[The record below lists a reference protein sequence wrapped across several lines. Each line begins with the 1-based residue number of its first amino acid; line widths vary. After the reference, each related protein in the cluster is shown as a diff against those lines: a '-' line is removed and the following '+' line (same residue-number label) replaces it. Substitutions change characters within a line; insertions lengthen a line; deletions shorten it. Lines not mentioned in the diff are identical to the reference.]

1 MLGSEEERR
10 FKVLTFIVGGVI
22 LLLVLRLAWMQILEG
37 VQYEKISVANQM
49 RQFFNQAPR
58 GNIYDYNN
66 ALLIGNRPS
75 FTISIIPAEYT
86 NDAEAT
92 ELLVKLTGLTAD
104 YIDNLLTAAKEYPY
118 SPVRIKRDVDEELIA
133 KIEERKSSL
142 PGVIIEAVPVRH
154 YIYGPLAAQVFGYIG
169 RINEEE
175 YKQRKGAGYET
186 NDLIGLDGLE
196 RVWEDTLRGVDG
208 DREVE
213 VNAAGEELRE
223 IGNHPAIPGK
233 GLILTLDANLQKA
246 AEDILN
252 SQITA
257 SRKQGQ
263 PAKGGAVIVLDVKT
277 GAVRVMA
284 SNPTFDPNVFAS
296 GITDKEWNAIITN
309 PDNPLNNRAIQNAY
323 PPGSVFKIV
332 TASAALDTGST
343 TPQEIFED
351 KGVYMLNGWA
361 FYGADPQGL
370 GKIDIVGAIA
380 MSSDPVFYELGRRIG
395 IDNLASYAL
404 TFGYGE
410 LSGIKLFGEEKGVVP
425 TEAWKLATYG
435 EQWHPGE
442 TLIAAIGQG
451 YYLAT
456 PLQQALSLMAV
467 ANNGVVYRPM
477 LVDKVLG
484 PDGSVLNQLQPE
496 VLRTIY
502 LKPEIWS
509 TLHHGLESVVK
520 EGTASSAFQG
530 FKQTL
535 AGKTGSAE
543 TGRGTVH
550 SWFACYA
557 PATTPE
563 IVVVVLV
570 EEAGE
575 GAVAAVPVARQVL
588 EVYFDLYPK
597 RDQYQ

>member
-1 MLGSEEERR
+1 MLGFEEEWR
-10 FKVLTFIVGGVI
+10 FKVLTGIVVGVI
-22 LLLVLRLAWMQILEG
+22 ILLTLRLAWMQILEG
-37 VQYEKISVANQM
+37 AQYKKFSDANHV
-49 RQFFNQAPR
+49 RTYFNQAPR
-58 GNIYDYNN
+58 GSVYDYNN

-75 FTISIIPAEYT
+75 FAISIIPAEYT
-86 NDAEAT
+86 NTAETT
-92 ELLVKLTGLTAD
+92 ELLVELTGLTAA
-104 YIDNLLTAAKEYPY
+104 YIDDMLTAAKEYPY
-118 SPVRIKRDVDEELIA
+118 SPVRIKRDVDEELVA

-154 YIYGPLAAQVFGYIG
+154 YIYGPLAAQVFGYVG

-175 YKQRKGAGYET
+175 YKQRKGAGYKT
-186 NDLIGLDGLE
+186 HDLIGQDGLE
-196 RVWEDTLRGVDG
+196 RMWEDTLHGSDG

-213 VNAAGEELRE
+213 VNANGEEVRE
-223 IGNHPAIPGK
+223 IGNRQAIPGK
-233 GLILTLDANLQKA
+233 GLILTLDANLQKV
-246 AEDILN
+246 AEDALT
-252 SQITA
+252 SQIAA
-257 SRKQGQ
+257 SRKQGE

-277 GAVRVMA
+277 GAVRVMVSSPA
-284 SNPTFDPNVFAS
+284 FDPNLFAS
-296 GITDKEWNAIITN
+296 GITDKDWNAIITN

-395 IDNLASYAL
+395 IDKLSAYAL
-404 TFGYGE
+404 TFGYGK
-410 LSGIKLFGEEKGVVP
+410 LSGIKLFGEEQGVVP
-425 TEAWKLATYG
+425 TEEWKLATYG
-435 EQWHPGE
+435 EEWYPGE

-484 PDGSVLNQLQPE
+484 PDGTIFNQLSPE

-509 TLHHGLESVVK
+509 ILHRGLEAVVK
-520 EGTASSAFQG
+520 EGTASGVFQG
-530 FKQTL
+530 FKQTI

-557 PATTPE
+557 PAANPE

-575 GAVAAVPVARQVL
+575 GSVAAVPVARQIL
-588 EVYFDLYPK
+588 EAYFSLYHAK
-597 RDQYQ
+597 TN